1 MAPSKLDSL
10 KFRLGVLEYLAA
22 IKREHSYLELEPILG
37 MKPSVLSRYV
47 KGRVIPTEA
56 RAKAILATLAKA
68 YPLERVFLDNITSEA
83 GMIDNSRLVGN
94 TPVLKMAA
102 IQAAAVFLEKGVDK
116 VLTMASDGIPYATL
130 VADALGTRLAIA
142 KKEREKGVRRFVN
155 SEVPVG
161 DSGFVV
167 SAYLPAD
174 MLKKGENCLIVDDIV
189 RSGETQQ
196 ALTLLAKKAGCR
208 IAGYSFLI
216 AISERWRDFLSEEHV
231 HIVARVE
238 V

>member
-1 MAPSKLDSL
+1 MAQSKLDSL
-10 KFRLGVLEYLAA
+10 KFRLSVLEYLAA
-22 IKREHSYLELEPILG
+22 IKREHSYLELEPVLG

-47 KGRVIPTEA
+47 KGRVIPTEERA
-56 RAKAILATLAKA
+56 RAILEALARA
-68 YPLERVFLDNITSEA
+68 YPLERVFLESITSEA
-83 GMIDNSRLVGN
+83 GMVDNSRLVGN

-102 IQAAAVFLEKGVDK
+102 TQAAAIFLERKVDK

-130 VADALGTRLAIA
+130 VADVLGARLAIA

-174 MLKKGENCLIVDDIV
+174 ILKKGERCLIVDDIV

-196 ALTLLAKKAGCR
+196 ALTLLAKKAGCQ

-216 AISERWRDFLSEEHV
+216 AISERWRDFLSGEHV
-231 HIVARVE
+231 HIVSKVE